1 MAKASR
7 KKRMKRSAVKRRS
20 NPSTGA
26 ILALVALGAAAAGGA
41 WWFFSKKGSGRS
53 LLTAQE
59 LSKVPLSSLSL
70 AQATAALRTGAGGM
84 KRTGEAAASEAP
96 ARGASGVGAP
106 GGVPGVGGLP
116 GIGGPT
122 VGGA

>member
-20 NPSTGA
+20 NPSTGTV
-26 ILALVALGAAAAGGA
+26 LAFLALGAAAAGGA

-53 LLTAQE
+53 IVRDTRSLRPTQMSLDSA
-59 LSKVPLSSLSL
+59 LS
-70 AQATAALRTGAGGM
+70 QAFRLNQNR
-84 KRTGEAAASEAP
+84 AAASEAP

-106 GGVPGVGGLP
+106 GAAP
-116 GIGGPT
+116 GIGGVT
-122 VGGA
+122 GVLVETA

>member
-20 NPSTGA
+20 NPSTGT

-41 WWFFSKKGSGRS
+41 WWFFSKKTSGRS

-59 LSKVPLSSLSL
+59 LSKVSISPLSP
-70 AQATAALRTGAGGM
+70 AQAAGGLRPGIGGVKRTNEAAAAEAPAKGAGG
-84 KRTGEAAASEAP
+84 
-96 ARGASGVGAP
+96 VVAP
-106 GGVPGVGGLP
+106 GGAPGVGGLP
-116 GIGGPT
+116 GIGAGVAP
-122 VGGA
+122 